1 MPLIFQFIFYNNKIR
16 IPNAISKNPAK
27 MSTSF
32 REANTASTTP
42 SPNPAQQS
50 AQQLQSKN
58 CFIFF
63 IASHRPFFAFAS
75 LYAVSEILC
84 ASCRRDFPEKFS
96 KIG

>member
-1 MPLIFQFIFYNNKIR
+1 MPFISQKNFYNKRMR
-16 IPNAISKNPAK
+16 IPKAISKKPAK
-27 MSTSF
+27 ISTSF

-63 IASHRPFFAFAS
+63 IASHRPFFAFVS
-75 LYAVSEILC
+75 LYAVPEILC
-84 ASCRRDFPEKFS
+84 ASLFRDLAGNFLK
-96 KIG
+96 